1 MPMNIAKCHLGS
13 RVFPVENN
21 YYRGYTKTGK
31 EHWRGR
37 EVGGEQ
43 GRSEE
48 ERKGVRKGKEKV
60 LFSFTWYLRAL

>member
-1 MPMNIAKCHLGS
+1 MPMNIAKCLLGS
-13 RVFPVENN
+13 SVFPVENN
-21 YYRGYTKTGK
+21 YYRGYTKKAK

-43 GRSEE
+43 GRSKE
-48 ERKGVRKGKEKV
+48 ERKGVREGKEEV